1 MTSIRSETGEAAE
14 AEGSAAASYPG
25 GDTDGRADGPG
36 PDVGVAIPA
45 AGSGA
50 RMGGLK
56 KAFLQVGGRPLLER
70 ALRPFLEHPDVVS
83 VGVAV
88 PAEDLGSLPG
98 WLTGMDPRIRFVAG
112 GRTRMHSVRAALSAL
127 RPEVRTVLVH
137 DAARPLVT
145 RAIIDRCL
153 RVARTGEGAVAGWPV
168 VDTLKEVGPDGRV
181 VSTPDREGLWRAQTP
196 QGFPRDALLEAY
208 RAAVEDGGAATDD
221 ATLFA
226 RSGGRVRMV
235 EGAAWNL
242 KVTHPEDVAVAE
254 LFLERAERRVRLL
267 FVCTGNTCR
276 SPMAEL
282 LTRAEADS
290 RGWDRL
296 EVRSAG
302 VAAYPG
308 APASQGALD
317 AARRRGMDLSP
328 HRSAPLS
335 EELLEWADL
344 ILTMS
349 TSHLEVVHRAGC
361 GDRAGLLSSFSRRG
375 TLHPEREEAGV
386 VDPFGGDAEAYEA
399 TWAEL
404 EELVSGLLDRL
415 ADSLDP

>member
-1 MTSIRSETGEAAE
+1 MTSIHSDSGEAGDAN
-14 AEGSAAASYPG
+14 G
-25 GDTDGRADGPG
+25 GRVR
-36 PDVGVAIPA
+36 DVGVAIPA

-50 RMGGLK
+50 RMGGTK
-56 KAFLQVGGRPLLER
+56 KAFLEIGGRPLLER
-70 ALRPFLEHPDVVS
+70 ALRPFLAHPEVVS
-83 VGVAV
+83 VGIAV
-88 PAEDLGSLPG
+88 PVEDLGSLPD
-98 WLTGMDPRIRFVAG
+98 WLTELDPRIRFVAG
-112 GRTRMHSVRAALSAL
+112 GKTRMHSVRAALSAL

-145 RAIIDRCL
+145 REIIDRCL

-168 VDTLKEVGPDGRV
+168 VDTLKEVAPDGRV
-181 VSTPDREGLWRAQTP
+181 VSTPDRESLWRAQTP
-196 QGFPRDALLEAY
+196 QAFPRDALLEAY
-208 RAAVEDGGAATDD
+208 RQGVEDGAVATDD
-221 ATLFA
+221 AALFA

-235 EGAAWNL
+235 EGAPWNL

-254 LFLERAERRVRLL
+254 LFLERAEPRLRLL

-282 LTRAEADS
+282 LARARAES
-290 RGWDRL
+290 RGWERL
-296 EVRSAG
+296 DVRSAG

-308 APASQGALD
+308 SPASEGALA
-317 AARRRGMDLSP
+317 AARRRGMDLSN

-349 TSHLEVVHRAGC
+349 GSHLEVVHRAGG
-361 GDRAGLLSSFSRRG
+361 GDRAGLLTSFSQRG
-375 TLHPEREEAGV
+375 ILHPEPGETGV

-399 TWAEL
+399 TWNEL
-404 EELVSGLLDRL
+404 EELVAQALDRL
-415 ADSLDP
+415 ADSLDS

>member
-1 MTSIRSETGEAAE
+1 MTSIHSDSVA
-14 AEGSAAASYPG
+14 SAAPDPSADP
-25 GDTDGRADGPG
+25 GDTEGVPAR
-36 PDVGVAIPA
+36 DVGVAIPA

-56 KAFLQVGGRPLLER
+56 KAFLEVGGRPLLER
-70 ALRPFLEHPDVVS
+70 ALRPFLAHPDVVS
-83 VGVAV
+83 VGIAV
-88 PAEDLGSLPG
+88 PAEDLGTLPD
-98 WLTGMDPRIRFVAG
+98 WLTEMDPRIRIVAG
-112 GRTRMHSVRAALSAL
+112 GSTRMHSVRAALSAL

-168 VDTLKEVGPDGRV
+168 VDTLKEVAPDGRV
-181 VSTPDREGLWRAQTP
+181 VSTPDRESLWRAQTP
-196 QGFPRDALLEAY
+196 QAFPRDALLEAY
-208 RAAVEDGGAATDD
+208 RQGVEDGAAATDD
-221 ATLFA
+221 AALFA

-235 EGAAWNL
+235 EGAPWNL

-254 LFLERAERRVRLL
+254 LFLERAERKLRVL

-282 LTRAEADS
+282 LARTGAEA
-290 RGWDRL
+290 RGWERL

-308 APASQGALD
+308 APASEGAL
-317 AARRRGMDLSP
+317 AVASRRGMDLSS

-335 EELLEWADL
+335 EELMEWADL
-344 ILTMS
+344 ILAMS
-349 TSHLEVVHRAGC
+349 ASHLEVVHRAGG
-361 GDRAGLLSSFSRRG
+361 GDRAGLLSSFARRG
-375 TLHPEREEAGV
+375 VLHPEPGETGV
-386 VDPFGGDAEAYEA
+386 IDPFGGDSEAYEA
-399 TWAEL
+399 TWIEL
-404 EELVSGLLDRL
+404 EELVARALDRL
-415 ADSLDP
+415 ADSLDS